1 MALAADDFAFVR
13 HFLQAQSGMV
23 LGTGKEYLVEARL
36 TPVAQ
41 QAGFASLQ
49 DLITH
54 LRQRAPTA
62 LCLQVVEAL
71 VTNETQFFRDVHP
84 FETLK
89 TSILPDLIA
98 KRSAERRV
106 SLWCAAAASG
116 QEPYS
121 VALLLAEHFPQ
132 LANWNVQCI
141 ASDISHVLL
150 ERAQRGCYSQ
160 LEVNRGLPAP
170 LLLKYFQKNGS
181 EWQLSERIRR
191 RVTFRYIN
199 LIQAWPHLPPMDI
212 IFMRNVLIYFD
223 ADTKNA
229 ILGKVRQLLK
239 PDGYL
244 FLGSS
249 EALPH
254 RNTAFKRRQFD
265 KTVCYQLVP
274 QPR

>member
-13 HFLQAQSGMV
+13 HFLRAQSGIV
-23 LGTGKEYLVEARL
+23 LEPGKEYLVEARL

-41 QAGFASLQ
+41 QAGFASLP

-98 KRSAERRV
+98 KRSAKRQLR
-106 SLWCAAAASG
+106 LWCAAAASG

-132 LANWNVQCI
+132 LATWNVQCI
-141 ASDISHVLL
+141 ASDISNVLL

-160 LEVNRGLPAP
+160 VEVTRGLPAP
-170 LLLKYFQKNGS
+170 LLRKYFHKNGR
-181 EWQLSERIRR
+181 EWQLAERIRR
-191 RVTFRYIN
+191 GVTFRQIN
-199 LIQAWPHLPPMDI
+199 LVQAWPPLPPMDI
-212 IFMRNVLIYFD
+212 LFMRNVLIYFD
-223 ADTKNA
+223 ADTKNT

-249 EALPH
+249 EVISP

-265 KTVCYQLVP
+265 KTVCYQS
-274 QPR
+274 